1 MTDAKQ
7 SALEIG
13 KALRAS
19 LGGNDVES
27 RVASVRERIAQGRA
41 DAVAKMD
48 AFRSQQHG
56 QGMRFAVSEVSE
68 IGAAPS
74 TPGHSKPSGLGISH

>member
-27 RVASVRERIAQGRA
+27 RVASVRERLAKGRA
-41 DAVAKMD
+41 NAAAMMNE
-48 AFRSQQHG
+48 FRGQQQG

>member
-7 SALEIG
+7 SAQEVI
-13 KALRAS
+13 KTLRAS
-19 LGGNDVES
+19 LGGDDVVS
-27 RVASVRERIAQGRA
+27 RVASVRERLAQGRTKA
-41 DAVAKMD
+41 TAMMD
-48 AFRSQQHG
+48 EFRSQQQG

-74 TPGHSKPSGLGISH
+74 TPGQNKPSGLGISR